1 MKKLLIILFL
11 FIFFYSCAPRIEY
24 TLYRK
29 PMDCPKCES
38 IPVKVKLTKKQMDRI
53 LERTDTLYRL
63 KTIE

>member
-1 MKKLLIILFL
+1 MKKLLLILLF

-53 LERTDTLYRL
+53 LERADTVYRV
-63 KTIE
+63 KTKE